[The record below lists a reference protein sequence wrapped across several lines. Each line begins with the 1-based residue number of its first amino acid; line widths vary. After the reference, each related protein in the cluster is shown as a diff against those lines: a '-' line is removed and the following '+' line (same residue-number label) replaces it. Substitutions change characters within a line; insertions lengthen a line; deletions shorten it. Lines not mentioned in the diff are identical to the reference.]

1 MSTEEM
7 LNQILDSLDQID
19 YIQSSTIPDMEL
31 YMDQV
36 TSYMDAK
43 LGSAIHRPKES
54 RILTKTMINNY
65 AKNNLLPPPLKKKY
79 TKEHILLLIFIYYFK
94 NVLPIHDIQELL
106 RPITDR
112 YFRNDPKHKLEDIY
126 EEVFCLEK
134 GQIET
139 LKKDI
144 KEKYRISQQS
154 FTDADP
160 EDVTFLQTFTMI
172 CLLSF
177 DIYLKKQMIEKL
189 IKDIT

>member
-1 MSTEEM
+1 MGTEEL

-19 YIQSSTIPDMEL
+19 YIRSSDIPDMEL

-43 LGSAIHRPKES
+43 LGSAIQRPKES

-94 NVLPIHDIQELL
+94 SVIPIHDIQELL

-112 YFRNDPKHKLEDIY
+112 YFRKDPKHKLEDIY
-126 EEVFCLEK
+126 EEVFRLEK

-139 LKKDI
+139 LKAEI

-154 FTDADP
+154 FTGADP
-160 EDVTFLQTFTMI
+160 EDITFLQTFTMI

-189 IKDIT
+189 IKEIT